1 VCVGEREKKVGGGER
16 EKEKM
21 RRDEKKKERPGDT
34 AVCFWV
40 PASFLSILF
49 SPMGELK
56 PTQLSQ

>member
-1 VCVGEREKKVGGGER
+1 MSEKEKRRWVGER